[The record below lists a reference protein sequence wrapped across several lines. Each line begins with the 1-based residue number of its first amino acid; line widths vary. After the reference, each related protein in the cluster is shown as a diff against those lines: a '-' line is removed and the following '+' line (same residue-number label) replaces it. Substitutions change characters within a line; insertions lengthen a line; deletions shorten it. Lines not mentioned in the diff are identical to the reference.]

1 MLTIKNVIMR
11 PPQKVLRA
19 SRSQEIFNAWQ
30 FFRQ

>member
-11 PPQKVLRA
+11 PPQKALWT